1 VVRSFAMTFSS
12 MSNKDKWK
20 SGFAFA
26 ALKQG
31 EGHP

>member
-1 VVRSFAMTFSS
+1 MTFSSS